1 VNSTPFSAGFPI
13 VHPAKS
19 SLAFSVPG
27 PLQKRAHCR
36 LQRTEGRQSRKPRAK
51 QPRAPGRGGSNVEPQ
66 EAGTTFPSSW
76 SLSHSSFLGL
86 PETRWEHLHCSSL
99 TVTSRALS
107 MPRGGQLVTAVPVL
121 LWISLRRNSRPC
133 DFTPNATSS
142 LHSYLRNL
150 STFFLP
156 FCPLSPLDSPW

>member
-1 VNSTPFSAGFPI
+1 MNSTPFSAGFPI

-107 MPRGGQLVTAVPVL
+107 MPRGVSWLLPCPCSCGSLSGGTPGPVIL
-121 LWISLRRNSRPC
+121 PPMPL
-133 DFTPNATSS
+133 
-142 LHSYLRNL
+142 LHSILI
-150 STFFLP
+150 SETCPP
-156 FCPLSPLDSPW
+156 FSSHFVLCHL